1 MAGESPLA
9 ATNVMLHSTERRPA
23 HRHHLNPTPTLPR
36 SLPSSAAQEETKGR
50 KLSKK
55 ELAKKLRS
63 GTTSK
68 SS

>member
-1 MAGESPLA
+1 MIGRGVGGACMPGTCRWHCLLTCA
-9 ATNVMLHSTERRPA
+9 W
-23 HRHHLNPTPTLPR
+23 HLV
-36 SLPSSAAQEETKGR
+36 SMVQEEGRGR

>member
-1 MAGESPLA
+1 M
-9 ATNVMLHSTERRPA
+9 
-23 HRHHLNPTPTLPR
+23 
-36 SLPSSAAQEETKGR
+36 SSAALAHTDVGNNAPLPQEAGQGR

>member
-1 MAGESPLA
+1 M
-9 ATNVMLHSTERRPA
+9 V
-23 HRHHLNPTPTLPR
+23 
-36 SLPSSAAQEETKGR
+36 QEEGRGR

>member
-1 MAGESPLA
+1 MELILA
-9 ATNVMLHSTERRPA
+9 EKDQTVKAEA
-23 HRHHLNPTPTLPR
+23 
-36 SLPSSAAQEETKGR
+36 EEGRGR

-63 GTTSK
+63 GTASK

>member
-1 MAGESPLA
+1 MQPSSTLCGERLPLA
-9 ATNVMLHSTERRPA
+9 PGGEAEPDLRPA
-23 HRHHLNPTPTLPR
+23 LPR
-36 SLPSSAAQEETKGR
+36 PQEEGQGR

-63 GTTSK
+63 GTKSK

>member
-1 MAGESPLA
+1 MSSPCHIELILA
-9 ATNVMLHSTERRPA
+9 ERD
-23 HRHHLNPTPTLPR
+23 
-36 SLPSSAAQEETKGR
+36 AAVKAEADEGQGR

-63 GTTSK
+63 GTASK